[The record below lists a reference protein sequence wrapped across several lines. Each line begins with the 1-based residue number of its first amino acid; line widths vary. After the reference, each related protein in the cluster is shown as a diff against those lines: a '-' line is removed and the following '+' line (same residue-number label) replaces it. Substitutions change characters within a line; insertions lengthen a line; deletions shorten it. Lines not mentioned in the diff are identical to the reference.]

1 MADEMRST
9 FDALRKDLN
18 GSLLRQVRAMVQ
30 QVNGETQGKW
40 LEESP
45 MIPNPNNATGQVNT
59 STLVNVV

>member
-1 MADEMRST
+1 
-9 FDALRKDLN
+9 
-18 GSLLRQVRAMVQ
+18 MVQ